1 MFHVKPVIMTTLE
14 QHLNSMLKYFIN
26 TDLLES
32 DNNTNKNNINMP
44 QLLVTMMPFVI
55 QLFAFCFLF
64 SLAIYEVKIKFE
76 ARALQILLLNKT
88 QTSTRHLLLLY
99 FVQVVFYV
107 VAVYFGR
114 CSAELQAVAAYS
126 LTAKLI
132 QTNMQQLKV
141 DILSIAP
148 TFLFAFFVRPNCS
161 ILILES
167 ADEVLLDITLQVL
180 PVLFIYLSTIL
191 FPVLFVGMIT
201 SYIVYCFTWFLVL
214 IRRKFPEDFDFFLT
228 LAIAILA
235 FKTVKRDLV
244 QRQVK
249 DMFCSKLKLLPP
261 NTGMSKAAS
270 IYQGYGGVREVG
282 DEVVEGESNSHRI
295 LQHWCY
301 SQDDIIKSIARTTK
315 NQVSSMQYG
324 EVEEVVKPVNM
335 SYLTFYTELLTSY
348 RGYYIMQS
356 VSSDTATDKTCHLSI
371 AHPPRETGLYGLW
384 RGTAYKLYIM
394 TSWLLPENYQGFLSV
409 FGFQE
414 SKIDIQTEME
424 CSKLN
429 QQILVEKL

>member
-1 MFHVKPVIMTTLE
+1 MTTLE
-14 QHLNSMLKYFIN
+14 QHFNSMSKHFFN
-26 TDLLES
+26 TDISES
-32 DNNTNKNNINMP
+32 DNNNNHKNINMHH
-44 QLLVTMMPFVI
+44 LLVTMIPFVI
-55 QLFAFCFLF
+55 QLLAFCFLF

-76 ARALQILLLNKT
+76 ARALQILLINKT
-88 QTSTRHLLLLY
+88 KMSTRHLLLLY

-161 ILILES
+161 ILIIES
-167 ADEVLLDITLQVL
+167 FDEVLLDITQQVL
-180 PVLFIYLSTIL
+180 PILFIYLSTIF
-191 FPVLFVGMIT
+191 FPILFVGMIT
-201 SYIVYCFTWFLVL
+201 SYIVYCFIWFLVL

-249 DMFCSKLKLLPP
+249 DMFCSKLKLPP
-261 NTGMSKAAS
+261 PTTGISQA
-270 IYQGYGGVREVG
+270 YQGYGGMQEAG
-282 DEVVEGESNSHRI
+282 EQVVEAESNSHRI

-301 SQDDIIKSIARTTK
+301 SQDDIIKSIATTSK
-315 NQVSSMQYG
+315 NPVSSLQYG
-324 EVEEVVKPVNM
+324 EVEEIVKPVNM
-335 SYLTFYTELLTSY
+335 SYLSFYTELLINY

-356 VSSDTATDKTCHLSI
+356 ISSTDTTTDKTCHLSI

-394 TSWLLPENYQGFLSV
+394 TSWLLPETYQGFLSV

-414 SKIDIQTEME
+414 SRIDIQTEME